1 MRAVVQR
8 VLRAHVD
15 VEGVTVGRIERGLLV
30 YLGCAIADTEAA
42 GSRLLD
48 KILGLRIFENNLGKL
63 DVSVLDIAGAMLVVS
78 QFTLYANTS
87 KGRRPSFEAAM
98 NPETAESLYDA
109 FIAAAA
115 KRMPVASGRFRA
127 NMQVFSVVDGPF
139 TLQLEQPS

>member
-8 VLRAHVD
+8 VLRAHVHVD
-15 VEGVTVGRIERGLLV
+15 GVTVGEIDRGLLV
-30 YLGCAIADTEAA
+30 YLGCAIADTETT

-48 KILGLRIFENNLGKL
+48 KILGLRIFENDLGKL
-63 DVSVLDIAGAMLVVS
+63 DVSVLDAVGSMLVVS

-98 NPETAESLYDA
+98 NPEPAEHLYNTFIQTAAL
-109 FIAAAA
+109 
-115 KRMPVASGRFRA
+115 RLPVASGKFRA

-139 TLQLEQPS
+139 TLQLEQSS